1 MKGRTLAHYQ
11 RADGQEKQI
20 DGLFFGFDLRT
31 DLVDVLH
38 ETGVAFDKDVFSF
51 WVELFQFLSNAV
63 RCFLGSTDEICSRL
77 LDMFGELLECCLAD
91 ATGATNKDT
100 NKACW

>member
-20 DGLFFGFDLRT
+20 DGLFFGFDLLT

-38 ETGVAFDKDVFSF
+38 ETGVCFDKDVFSL
-51 WVELFQFLSNAV
+51 WVELFQFLSYAV
-63 RCFLGSTDEICSRL
+63 CCLLRSTNEICTRL
-77 LDMFGELLECCLAD
+77 LDMFGELLECCLANAAGASDKD
-91 ATGATNKDT
+91 ADKV
-100 NKACW
+100 CW